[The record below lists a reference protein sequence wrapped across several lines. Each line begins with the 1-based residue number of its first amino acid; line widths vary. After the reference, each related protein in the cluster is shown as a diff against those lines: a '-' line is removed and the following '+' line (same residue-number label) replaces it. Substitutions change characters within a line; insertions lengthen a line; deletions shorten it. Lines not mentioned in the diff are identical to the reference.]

1 VDRVENMKVRAVR
14 MSGDNAGGGLSAD
27 GRLLFAAYAVRMFAY
42 GFLSVVLGPYLA
54 ALGLSPTTIGWIFTA
69 SLAGGALM
77 TVALTGVADRVGRR
91 RVQAA
96 GAVLML
102 LGGVLFALTDR
113 LVLLVVAAI
122 VGAISPSGKDV
133 GPFLAVEQAMLP
145 ETTAVAQR
153 TRVFATYNLV
163 GGLAGALGALAAG
176 LPALLGL
183 APLAGYRALVWG
195 YAVAAL
201 LLLVLYGRL
210 SPRVEA
216 IVAPGAGRRPWLGIS
231 RSRGLV
237 LRLAAL
243 FALDSFAGG
252 FVVQGLVAYWFYLR
266 WSLETTALAG
276 IFFGTNVLAALSFL
290 LAAPI
295 ARRIGLLNTMV
306 FSHLPSNVLLL
317 LVPVMPSAAL
327 AVAVLLVRH
336 LLSQLDVPTRQSY
349 TMAVVDPAERAAA
362 AGLMAV
368 ARNGA
373 AAVAP
378 AFAGAALV
386 VPALGLP
393 FLVAGGLKIV
403 YDLALWAVFRAVRPP
418 EERAPAVPA
427 PSSTSR

>member
-1 VDRVENMKVRAVR
+1 VDRVENARVGAVR
-14 MSGDNAGGGLSAD
+14 ISGDHAGGGLSSD
-27 GRLLFAAYAVRMFAY
+27 GGLLFAAYAVRMFAY

-54 ALGLSPTTIGWIFTA
+54 SLGLSPTTIGWTFTA

-77 TVALTGVADRVGRR
+77 TVALAGVADRVGRR
-91 RVQAA
+91 RVQVA

-102 LGGVLFALTDR
+102 LGGVLFVLTDR
-113 LVLLVVAAI
+113 LVLLVIAAT

-145 ETTAVAQR
+145 ATTAATQR

-163 GGLAGALGALAAG
+163 GALAGALGALAAG

-201 LLLVLYGRL
+201 LLIVLYGRL

-216 IVAPGAGRRPWLGIS
+216 TPDPGAGRQRWLGVS

-266 WSLETTALAG
+266 WSLDTTALAG

-290 LAAPI
+290 LAAPL

-306 FSHLPSNVLLL
+306 FTHLPSNVLLL
-317 LVPVMPSAAL
+317 LVPLMPSAAL
-327 AVAVLLVRH
+327 AVAVLLARH

-362 AGLMAV
+362 AGLLAV

-393 FLVAGGLKIV
+393 FLVAGGLKIA
-403 YDLALWAVFRAVRPP
+403 YDLALWALFRAVPPP
-418 EERAPAVPA
+418 EERNPGAPA
-427 PSSTSR
+427 PSSISR